1 MDVAKPR
8 SLLSVTT
15 FRGSVHLDMAAGA
28 QSFCA
33 EIIGIWKFKPEKR
46 KGKRGKKIEIGKS
59 IFEI

>member
-15 FRGSVHLDMAAGA
+15 LRGSVHLDMAAGA

-46 KGKRGKKIEIGKS
+46 KGNRSKKNYNW
-59 IFEI
+59 